1 MRGMAE
7 QGVLVVEDEPMV
19 AEVVERYLRRD
30 GYNVR
35 TVQDGKAAL
44 EAHESFR
51 PDLVVLD
58 VMLPEVDGMEVC
70 RRIRARS
77 QTPVIILT
85 ARGEELD
92 KLVGLELGADDYVTN
107 PFSPRELAARVKA
120 VLRRS
125 E

>member
-1 MRGMAE
+1 MAE
-7 QGVLVVEDEPMV
+7 QRVLVVEDEPMV

-85 ARGEELD
+85 ARALS
-92 KLVGLELGADDYVTN
+92 TR
-107 PFSPRELAARVKA
+107 PHTIRQSCAAC
-120 VLRRS
+120 RRRARNG
-125 E
+125 